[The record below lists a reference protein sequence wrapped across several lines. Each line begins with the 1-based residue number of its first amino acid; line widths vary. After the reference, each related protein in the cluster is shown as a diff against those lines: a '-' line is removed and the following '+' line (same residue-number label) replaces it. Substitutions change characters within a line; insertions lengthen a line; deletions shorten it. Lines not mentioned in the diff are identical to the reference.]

1 MRHIIDAIGVFF
13 EHLADVDL
21 RPLALGLALHVV
33 KAMCTSRAWRNTIA
47 AAYPD
52 QRVRWRSIYAAYLS
66 GVGVNAVI
74 PARGGDIIRLYLA
87 RRAVPTA
94 TYTTLTSTYL
104 VMSIFDTTMAIA
116 IFGYALTLGVLPSI
130 HSLPHLPSFDF
141 SWLFRHHGVSS
152 LLIVMLLVGLTAL
165 GVLIHWRIADFREHF
180 GQAFRV
186 LRPKSRYLR
195 TVAFWQ
201 ACDWSLRFATIWC
214 FLGAFHVPQT
224 ARDVLL
230 VQVTQSLATLAPVTP
245 GGIGTEQ
252 AFLVYVFGGK
262 VAKTQLLAFSVGMRV
277 TLTILNATLGFLA
290 IFVTLRTSRYRR
302 HVEAPP
308 LLPAPTG
315 GTDGMV

>member
-1 MRHIIDAIGVFF
+1 VRHVIDAIRVFF
-13 EHLADVDL
+13 EHLADVDP
-21 RPLALGLALHVV
+21 RPLALGLGLHVV
-33 KAMCTSRAWRNTIA
+33 KTMCTSRAWRNTIA

-74 PARGGDIIRLYLA
+74 PARSGDVVRLFLA
-87 RRAVPTA
+87 HRAVPTA

-104 VMSIFDTTMAIA
+104 VMSIFDATMALA

-141 SWLFRHHGVSS
+141 SWLFRHHGATSV
-152 LLIVMLLVGLTAL
+152 LVVMLLVGLTAL
-165 GVLIHWRIADFREHF
+165 AVWIHWRIADFRAHF
-180 GQAFRV
+180 GRAFRV
-186 LRPKSRYLR
+186 LQPKTRYLR
-195 TVAFWQ
+195 GVAFWQ
-201 ACDWSLRFATIWC
+201 TCDWALRFVTIWC

-224 ARDVLL
+224 ARNVLL

-262 VAKTQLLAFSVGMRV
+262 VAKTGLLAFSVGMRV

-290 IFVTLRTSRYRR
+290 IFLTLRTFRFRR
-302 HVEAPP
+302 HVDGVRAAGDAQPP
-308 LLPAPTG
+308 G
-315 GTDGMV
+315 GV